1 MVTTNLSQLVGM
13 FNSFGSVYVHDHL
26 DTIEL
31 EIQKPV
37 DISMVDD
44 LICDALF
51 VDPLDRK
58 EERRSWTIRLAKRVD
73 PRHSGEL
80 LVDEQPTKFK
90 YLVQAA

>member
-1 MVTTNLSQLVGM
+1 MVTTNLSQLVGI

-37 DISMVDD
+37 DIGMVDD

-51 VDPLDRK
+51 VDPLDRMESK
-58 EERRSWTIRLAKRVD
+58 RCWTIRLAKRD
-73 PRHSGEL
+73 DLRSAGEL
-80 LVDEQPTKFK
+80 LIDEQPKSFN